1 MRRGGRPQ
9 CRAGGRRSPSRAGAA
24 AAPRSPCP
32 STWPTSRPSPASRGP
47 PWSGSGG
54 STHGSTPPG
63 SASWAA
69 STRYRW
75 REVRR
80 LLDVNA
86 VGALNG
92 ARAAV
97 PVMRRQGGGVLA
109 DVASLLGAAVA
120 APYMGA
126 YAMSKAALAAFD
138 DVLRREPALQGE
150 SRIAVC
156 TVLPTG
162 VDTPFFRNAAN
173 HSRVPVGPYA
183 RSMAA
188 AHALAPGLLR
198 RGIARRT
205 DRAYLDRGRPRLPQ
219 AGNLHTPTG
228 ARAALHGGRHG
239 GARTA
244 ARRAAAAAAA
254 VLAVRAALRGR
265 PAPR

>member
-1 MRRGGRPQ
+1 MVVAARSAGQVEEVAESCRRRGGPALAVPVDVADEQ
-9 CRAGGRRSPSRAGAA
+9 AVAGLARAAVERFGRIDAWVNAAGVGILGRFDQVPVA
-24 AAPRSPCP
+24 
-32 STWPTSRPSPASRGP
+32 
-47 PWSGSGG
+47 
-54 STHGSTPPG
+54 
-63 SASWAA
+63 
-69 STRYRW
+69 
-75 REVRR
+75 EVRR

-97 PVMRRQGGGVLA
+97 PVMRPQGGGVLA
-109 DVASLLGAAVA
+109 DVASLLGTAVA